1 MTLLAPAGTTQ
12 KLAGIDW
19 YDGSEG
25 YIDGACPCL
34 AIGYQNGRVQIMRNE
49 RDDSPVLIDA
59 CMKISALRWSP
70 NGTVLAIA
78 GSQVRI
84 LGGLT
89 LWLLVWCGYFIL
101 FRLIL
106 IQNH

>member
-1 MTLLAPAGTTQ
+1 MYDTCLPAHIPMPTGTTQ

-59 CMKISALRWSP
+59 CMKISAMRWSP

-78 GSQVRI
+78 GSQVRC
-84 LGGLT
+84 GTVGRSMFRV
-89 LWLLVWCGYFIL
+89 LLV
-101 FRLIL
+101 
-106 IQNH
+106 